1 MLGQTEM
8 EQNLQKESK
17 YKDRNVYMI
26 QAALGSVKKMKDST
40 NNGKADYKKKMLL
53 LNLKQHILGRLVRK
67 IKHFSVSGKKLATQ
81 SWCGKDFLGP

>member
-40 NNGKADYKKKMLL
+40 NNGKAD
-53 LNLKQHILGRLVRK
+53 RK
-67 IKHFSVSGKKLATQ
+67 SVV
-81 SWCGKDFLGP
+81 